1 MTAESVIRFL
11 VTEGVLLALLMLGLY
26 GVRKFVSDGEV
37 AKWVSLILIL
47 LIGGAMLIFLLRF
60 AGVV

>member
-1 MTAESVIRFL
+1 MTAEGVIRFL

-26 GVRKFVSDGEV
+26 GIRKFVSDGEV

-47 LIGGAMLIFLLRF
+47 LIGGAMLVFLLRF

>member
-26 GVRKFVSDGEV
+26 GVREFVSDGEV